1 MTLAYRI
8 NEMIR
13 FALLSSKWT
22 SANPTFTNVIK
33 PGTIFQQVDLTRE
46 LEEDVKRI
54 VNDLELRRGPVS
66 IGGNIPGKVTQGM
79 EWLGKTP
86 ELSGAKVPK
95 GMLRKIL
102 EADLGVSKARG
113 AMGFLINPQ
122 ASIAGQLGRL
132 ARGGGPLGAAI
143 LLALA
148 APHLITAFTKML
160 TRRGSF
166 FDLTFRNIM
175 DTRINVLRT
184 RESQQEI
191 RRGIEGKS
199 QVILTTRAGTV
210 DPVESWNSYEQIN
223 NNLLEFEKIKQVRTT
238 FTGP

>member
-1 MTLAYRI
+1 
-8 NEMIR
+8 MIR

-22 SANPTFTNVIK
+22 SANPTFTNTIK
-33 PGTIFQQVDLTRE
+33 PGTIFQQVDLTRD

-54 VNDLELRRGPVS
+54 VNDLEVRRGPVS
-66 IGGNIPGKVTQGM
+66 IGGDIPGKVTKGL
-79 EWLGKTP
+79 EWLGNTP
-86 ELSGAKVPK
+86 ELGSKKVPK
-95 GMLRKIL
+95 GMLKNIL

-113 AMGFLINPQ
+113 AMTFLINPQ
-122 ASIAGQLGRL
+122 ASLVSGLASL
-132 ARGGGPLGAAI
+132 ARGGPLGAAI
-143 LLALA
+143 LLAIA
-148 APHLITAFTKML
+148 APHMIKAITHKL
-160 TRRGSF
+160 TQRGSF

-210 DPVESWNSYEQIN
+210 NPIFSWNSYEQIN
-223 NNLLEFEKIKQVRTT
+223 NNELEFEKLKQVRSV

>member
-1 MTLAYRI
+1 MTLSYRI

-22 SANPTFTNVIK
+22 SANPTFTNTVK
-33 PGTIFQQVDLTRE
+33 PGTVFQQVDLIRE

-54 VNDLELRRGPVS
+54 VGDLDRSRGPVS
-66 IGGNIPGKVTQGM
+66 IGGNIPGKVTKGM
-79 EWLGKTP
+79 EWLGSTP
-86 ELSGAKVPK
+86 EIGGAKVPK
-95 GMLRKIL
+95 GMLKKIL

-122 ASIAGQLGRL
+122 ASLIGGINRL
-132 ARGGGPLGAAI
+132 TRGGGPMGAAI
-143 LLALA
+143 ILAIA
-148 APHLITAFTKML
+148 APHMIKAITKMI

-166 FDLTFRNIM
+166 GDLTFRNII
-175 DTRINVLRT
+175 DTRINALRS

-210 DPVESWNSYEQIN
+210 DPIFSWNSYEQIN
-223 NNLLEFEKIKQVRTT
+223 NNELEFEKLRQIRTT
-238 FTGP
+238 FTAP

>member
-1 MTLAYRI
+1 MTLAQEI

-13 FALLSSKWT
+13 FVMLNLKIT
-22 SANPTFTNVIK
+22 SANPTFTNTVKDII
-33 PGTIFQQVDLTRE
+33 GFQERDLTPALRE
-46 LEEDVKRI
+46 EVEKIVK
-54 VNDLELRRGPVS
+54 DLGQRGQVS
-66 IGGNIPGKVTQGM
+66 IGGNIPGKVTKGM
-79 EWLGKTP
+79 EWLGSTP
-86 ELSGAKVPK
+86 EIGGAKVPK
-95 GMLRKIL
+95 GMLKKIL
-102 EADLGVSKARG
+102 ERDLGVGKARE
-113 AMGFLINPQ
+113 ALNFMINPQ
-122 ASIAGQLGRL
+122 AMIGGQIGKL

-148 APHLITAFTKML
+148 APHIITALTKML

-175 DTRINVLRT
+175 DNRINALRT

-210 DPVESWNSYEQIN
+210 DPVFSYNTYEQIN
-223 NNLLEFEKIKQVRTT
+223 NNELEFEKIHQVRSV